1 MTNMGN
7 LTHIATSRLLAI
19 LAWVVVCVP
28 AQGQHVQATP
38 VLNEYF
44 RMVFAGDVSGADALF
59 AKAPEDHGSKMLAAR
74 FTERFVNKS
83 DGLDLSKIDSA
94 VVKSIAELFQSYW
107 RDALMKADSLDT
119 LEASLKGNLDRIL
132 VARGYESALDD
143 EDRLLENVEALVSDE
158 GYFVLSGRTP
168 PLLELMIWTK
178 NEVAVQSV
186 ELTDGVYEVEINYL
200 DDFISYGWSNFAAF
214 GMTSTGGW
222 AKKDGLY
229 CLCRHY
235 DLESERFELS
245 FLKHETRHYAD
256 FALYPELQA
265 SDLEYRGK
273 LTELAFSE
281 EGTYRLL
288 EHFFNA
294 ANRVQNAPHP
304 LANWYVI
311 EGLTAQL
318 LDGERPT
325 SASAWQSIPKEE
337 IRRAARRLLEEHDS
351 VLTELGANT
360 TEGVVNL

>member
-1 MTNMGN
+1 MMNARDLARPAAG
-7 LTHIATSRLLAI
+7 RLLAI
-19 LAWVVVCVP
+19 LACVALYAP

-44 RMVFAGDVSGADALF
+44 KMVFAGDVSAADALF
-59 AKAPEDHGSKMLAAR
+59 ADSPEDHGSQMLAAR
-74 FTERFVNKS
+74 FKGRFVEKS
-83 DGLDLSKIDSA
+83 DGLDLSGIDSPA
-94 VVKSIAELFQSYW
+94 VKSIAGLFQTYW
-107 RDALMKADSLDT
+107 RDALMQVDSLDA
-119 LEASLKGNLDRIL
+119 LEADLKGDLDRIL
-132 VARGYESALDD
+132 VARGYPSALDD
-143 EDRLLENVEALVSDE
+143 EDGLLENVEALVREE
-158 GYFVLSGRTP
+158 GYFALSGRTP
-168 PLLELMIWTK
+168 PLLELMIWTR
-178 NEVAVQSV
+178 NEVTTQSV

-229 CLCRHY
+229 CLCRNY

-256 FALYPELQA
+256 FTLYPALQA

-273 LTELAFSE
+273 LTELAYSE

-294 ANRVQNAPHP
+294 SNRVKNAPHP

-311 EGLTAQL
+311 EGLSAQL
-318 LDGERPT
+318 LDGERPA
-325 SASAWQSIPKEE
+325 SASAWQAIPKEQ

-351 VLTELGANT
+351 VLTELGPNT
-360 TEGVVNL
+360 AKGVVNL